1 MNRWRYGRLTRDG
14 RKGWDQRPTEIVG
27 LFTKVSGPGLSLE
40 LFLPQLVQSGQGW
53 GAGVAK
59 D

>member
-14 RKGWDQRPTEIVG
+14 RKGWDQRPTEIIG
-27 LFTKVSGPGLSLE
+27 LCTKVSGPGLSLE

-53 GAGVAK
+53 GGMLE
-59 D
+59 